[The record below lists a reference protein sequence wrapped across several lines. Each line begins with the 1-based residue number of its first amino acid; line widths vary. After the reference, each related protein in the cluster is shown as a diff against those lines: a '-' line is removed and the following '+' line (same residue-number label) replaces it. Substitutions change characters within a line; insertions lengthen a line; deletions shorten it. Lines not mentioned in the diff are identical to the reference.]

1 MTNSS
6 VKTSNKIE
14 HRKVFVEV
22 TVKISPDGEV
32 RPLTITFED
41 GIVFE
46 IDRLKHICRAHATKV
61 GGTGIRYTIVIN
73 NRETYLFEDDGRW
86 FVEAK
91 GDSGG

>member
-6 VKTSNKIE
+6 VNITTIKE
-14 HRKVFVEV
+14 RRKVYVEV
-22 TVKISPDGEV
+22 TLKVTAEGDV

-41 GIVFE
+41 GCVYK
-46 IDRLKHICRAHATKV
+46 IDRLKHRCRAHATKV

-73 NRETYLFEDDGRW
+73 NKETYLFEDDGRW

-91 GDSGG
+91 GYLGG